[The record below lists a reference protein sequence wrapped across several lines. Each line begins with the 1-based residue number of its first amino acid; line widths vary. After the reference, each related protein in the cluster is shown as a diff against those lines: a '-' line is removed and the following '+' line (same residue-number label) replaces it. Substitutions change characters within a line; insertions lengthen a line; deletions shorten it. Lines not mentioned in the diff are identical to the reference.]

1 MYQTIFNIQ
10 VIFYFLSEFVTLK
23 IKIVLT
29 VIVWLLLLLLL
40 ITILYLYYFTEFTM
54 AYCITTTVLQ
64 AKVLTCLLLAFC

>member
-23 IKIVLT
+23 IKIALT
-29 VIVWLLLLLLL
+29 VIVWLLLLLL

-54 AYCITTTVLQ
+54 AYCITATVLQ